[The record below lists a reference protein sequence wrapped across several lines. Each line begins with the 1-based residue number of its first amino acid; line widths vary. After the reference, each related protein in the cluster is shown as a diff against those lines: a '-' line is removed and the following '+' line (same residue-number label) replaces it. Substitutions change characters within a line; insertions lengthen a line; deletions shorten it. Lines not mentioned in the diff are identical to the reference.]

1 MYNKTATISALAY
14 GLACAQRSV
23 GSEDCLTL
31 NIYSPY
37 LPLEGTRS
45 QKLRPVMLWIH
56 GGGFTDGQ
64 SSDSEFD
71 GGNLASRGDVV
82 VVSLNYL

>member
-14 GLACAQRSV
+14 GPACAQRSI

-31 NIYSPY
+31 NIYTSF
-37 LPLEGTRS
+37 LPLEGPKS

-71 GGNLASRGDVV
+71 GGNLVSRGDVV
-82 VVSLNYL
+82 VVSINYR